1 MHACGRIKEQIEG
14 VERALELE
22 AACAEV
28 LHQLASVRG
37 AMNGLPRSNTDRSS
51 GRYREGDRRLKHGRL
66 SEAALS
72 ARRLGETTLHFR
84 NPPDAGHILSAEGR
98 ACVTCS
104 RAPKQAQS
112 EMPIWTFLSEV
123 RAARVQR
130 FRDSAGT
137 EQSN

>member
-28 LHQLASVRG
+28 LRQLASVRG

-72 ARRLGETTLHFR
+72 ETPWGNHAALPKTRPMPGTYYRLK
-84 NPPDAGHILSAEGR
+84 DALA
-98 ACVTCS
+98 
-104 RAPKQAQS
+104 
-112 EMPIWTFLSEV
+112 
-123 RAARVQR
+123 
-130 FRDSAGT
+130 
-137 EQSN
+137 